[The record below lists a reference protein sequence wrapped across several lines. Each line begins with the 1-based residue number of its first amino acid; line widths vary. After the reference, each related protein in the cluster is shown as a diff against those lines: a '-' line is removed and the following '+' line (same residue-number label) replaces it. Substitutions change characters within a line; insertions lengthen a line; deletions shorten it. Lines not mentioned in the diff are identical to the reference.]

1 MQELPRAAA
10 PPTAQSDA
18 GALTGENLM
27 AAGGLMAAL
36 ATASCCVVP
45 FALFLLGIGGAWIGN
60 LTALAP
66 YQPIFAAAALSFL
79 GYGFYLVYRR
89 PAATCAEGSYCDKP
103 SSKRL
108 AKAGLWVAT
117 VVVVTALVLPKAASL
132 FL

>member
-10 PPTAQSDA
+10 SPTAQSDP
-18 GALTGENLM
+18 GVLTGENLM

-66 YQPIFAAAALSFL
+66 YQSIFAAAALSFV

-89 PAATCAEGSYCDKP
+89 PVVACAEGSYCDKP

-108 AKAGLWVAT
+108 TKVGLWVAT